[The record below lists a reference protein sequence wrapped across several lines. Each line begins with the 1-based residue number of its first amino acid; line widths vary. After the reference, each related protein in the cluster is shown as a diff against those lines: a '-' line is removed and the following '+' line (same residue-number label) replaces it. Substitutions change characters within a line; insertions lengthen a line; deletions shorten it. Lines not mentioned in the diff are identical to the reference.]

1 MGAHRARRGER
12 TDAHPG
18 EPDGTERRSPA
29 PRRFARV
36 GDVRGAGLYLGVE
49 LVRDRRSKTP
59 DREAATSIVDMLL
72 DRNVLVGIAGPYG
85 NVIKIRPPLTFTREH
100 ADILVKALSDSLAS
114 LP

>member
-1 MGAHRARRGER
+1 
-12 TDAHPG
+12 
-18 EPDGTERRSPA
+18 
-29 PRRFARV
+29 
-36 GDVRGAGLYLGVE
+36 VRGTGLYLGVE

-59 DREAATSIVDMLL
+59 DRVAATSIVDMLR

-100 ADILVKALSDSLAS
+100 ADILVKALSDSLAA